1 MPFIS
6 RGNLGRPCLHSTLHP
21 VPQEGRIRPIS
32 HLDKELP
39 NFSECHTNFPGIS
52 NRTASRWL
60 MFLGTSVIS
69 LSSYCLRC
77 SWWKHSLLVRLASAD
92 TGVISEYWA
101 AITHCTKSKSWLS
114 ILARFTGGPWNPE
127 AWRLI
132 IRNNRLSPQGA
143 PPSSSSFLLLDS
155 EKDKTHTHT
164 HTLTHSLTLSL
175 EKFLLIDLMI

>member
-1 MPFIS
+1 M
-6 RGNLGRPCLHSTLHP
+6 
-21 VPQEGRIRPIS
+21 
-32 HLDKELP
+32 
-39 NFSECHTNFPGIS
+39 NFPGIS

-60 MFLGTSVIS
+60 MFLGTPVIS

-77 SWWKHSLLVRLASAD
+77 SWWKHSFLVRLASAD

-143 PPSSSSFLLLDS
+143 PPSSSSFLLLDP
-155 EKDKTHTHT
+155 EKNKTHTH
-164 HTLTHSLTLSL
+164 SLTYSNSVIRKLPSDWSDDLIWQLQSIQLTLLRPYLGSSATNCWAREQGKNLS
-175 EKFLLIDLMI
+175 E